1 MSDIDKKRIIS
12 ISDGA
17 NAMPVLWSIN
27 AKEIKYNNA
36 IIMATAIAR
45 RVDKQNLWNGLIN
58 ITEKVNAFTIYPIKE
73 KIKTVVFKDT
83 LVQYKPQGN
92 LSGIPDI
99 IIEKFGEV
107 YINKPRTA
115 ISIKGTIQEN
125 FPIPTAPKLPTTA
138 EPILADN
145 LSNTILYVEL
155 RNPINLGSYT
165 EQDYINNRA
174 FSIIVTIG
182 TTQTILYPYAMEL
195 TGQNT
200 IQLSF
205 TETIME
211 ESTQRIT
218 VLYDAEKGDLQD
230 SFNGGLVNA
239 FQATFNYTEKES

>member
-36 IIMATAIAR
+36 IVMATAIAR

-58 ITEKVNAFTIYPIKE
+58 MTEKVNAFNIYPIKE
-73 KIKTVVFKDT
+73 KVKTIVFKDT

-92 LSGIPDI
+92 LPGIPDVI
-99 IIEKFGEV
+99 TERFGEV
-107 YINKPRTA
+107 YINKPKT
-115 ISIKGTIQEN
+115 ISIKGTIKES
-125 FPIPTAPKLPTTA
+125 FPIPTAPKLPTTT
-138 EPILADN
+138 EPIFADN

-165 EQDYINNRA
+165 EQDYIDNQA

-182 TTQTILYPYAMEL
+182 TTQTTLYPYAMEL

-205 TETIME
+205 TETLME

-239 FQATFNYTEKES
+239 FQATFNYTKKES

>member
-36 IIMATAIAR
+36 IVMATAIAR

-58 ITEKVNAFTIYPIKE
+58 MTEKVNAFNIYPIKE
-73 KIKTVVFKDT
+73 KVKTIVFKDT

-92 LSGIPDI
+92 LPGIPDVI
-99 IIEKFGEV
+99 TERFGEV
-107 YINKPRTA
+107 YINKPKT
-115 ISIKGTIQEN
+115 ISIKGTIKES
-125 FPIPTAPKLPTTA
+125 FPIPTAPKLPTTT

-165 EQDYINNRA
+165 EQDYIDNRA

-182 TTQTILYPYAMEL
+182 TTQTTLYPYAIEL

>member
-36 IIMATAIAR
+36 IVMATAIAR

-58 ITEKVNAFTIYPIKE
+58 MTEKVNAFNIYPIKE
-73 KIKTVVFKDT
+73 KVKTIVFKDT

-92 LSGIPDI
+92 LPGIPDVI
-99 IIEKFGEV
+99 TERFGEV
-107 YINKPRTA
+107 YINKPKT
-115 ISIKGTIQEN
+115 ISIKGTIKES
-125 FPIPTAPKLPTTA
+125 FPIPTAPKLPTTT
-138 EPILADN
+138 EPIFADN

-165 EQDYINNRA
+165 EQDYIDNRA

-182 TTQTILYPYAMEL
+182 TTQTTLYPYAIEL

>member
-1 MSDIDKKRIIS
+1 MSDIDSKRIIS

-36 IIMATAIAR
+36 IVMATAIAR

-58 ITEKVNAFTIYPIKE
+58 VTEKVNAFNIYPIKE
-73 KIKTVVFKDT
+73 KVKTIVFKDT
-83 LVQYKPQGN
+83 LVQYKPQEN
-92 LSGIPDI
+92 LPGIPDVI
-99 IIEKFGEV
+99 TERFGEV
-107 YINKPRTA
+107 YINKPKT
-115 ISIKGTIQEN
+115 ISIKGTIKES
-125 FPIPTAPKLPTTA
+125 FPIPTAPKLPTTT

-165 EQDYINNRA
+165 EQDYIDNQA

-182 TTQTILYPYAMEL
+182 TTQTTLYPYAIEL

>member
-17 NAMPVLWSIN
+17 NAMPILWSIN

-58 ITEKVNAFTIYPIKE
+58 MAEKVNTFTIYPIKE
-73 KIKTVVFKDT
+73 KVKAIGFKET

-92 LSGIPDI
+92 LSGIPDV

-107 YINKPRTA
+107 YINKPKTT

-125 FPIPTAPKLPTTA
+125 FPIPTAPKLPITT
-138 EPILADN
+138 EPIFADN
-145 LSNTILYVEL
+145 LSNTIVYIEL
-155 RNPINLGSYT
+155 RNPINLGSYS
-165 EQDYINNRA
+165 EQDYINNQA
-174 FSIIVTIG
+174 FSVIVTVG
-182 TTQTILYPYAMEL
+182 ATQTILYPIDMEL

-205 TETIME
+205 AEILME

-230 SFNGGLVNA
+230 SFNGGSVNA

>member
-36 IIMATAIAR
+36 IVMATAIAR

-58 ITEKVNAFTIYPIKE
+58 MTEKVNAFNIYPIKE
-73 KIKTVVFKDT
+73 KVKTIVFKDT

-92 LSGIPDI
+92 LSGIPDVI
-99 IIEKFGEV
+99 TERFGEV
-107 YINKPRTA
+107 YINKPKT
-115 ISIKGTIQEN
+115 ISIKGTIKES

-165 EQDYINNRA
+165 EQDYIDNRA

-182 TTQTILYPYAMEL
+182 TTQTTLYPYAMEL
-195 TGQNT
+195 TAQNT

-205 TETIME
+205 TETLME

-218 VLYDAEKGDLQD
+218 ILYDAEKGDLQD

>member
-36 IIMATAIAR
+36 IVMATAIAR

-58 ITEKVNAFTIYPIKE
+58 MTEKVNAFNIYPIKE
-73 KIKTVVFKDT
+73 KVKTIVFKDT

-92 LSGIPDI
+92 LPGIPDVI
-99 IIEKFGEV
+99 TERFGEV
-107 YINKPRTA
+107 YINKPKT
-115 ISIKGTIQEN
+115 ISIKGTIKES
-125 FPIPTAPKLPTTA
+125 FPIPTAPKLPTTT
-138 EPILADN
+138 EPIFADN

-165 EQDYINNRA
+165 EQDYIDNQA

-182 TTQTILYPYAMEL
+182 TTQTTLYPYAMEL
-195 TGQNT
+195 IGQNT

-205 TETIME
+205 TETLME

>member
-1 MSDIDKKRIIS
+1 MSNIDKKRIIS

-36 IIMATAIAR
+36 IVMATAIAR

-58 ITEKVNAFTIYPIKE
+58 MTEKVNAFNIYPIKE
-73 KIKTVVFKDT
+73 KVKTIIFKDT

-92 LSGIPDI
+92 LSGIPDVI
-99 IIEKFGEV
+99 TERFGEV
-107 YINKPRTA
+107 YINKPKTF
-115 ISIKGTIQEN
+115 SIKGTIKES

-138 EPILADN
+138 EPIFADN

-165 EQDYINNRA
+165 EQDYIDNQA

-182 TTQTILYPYAMEL
+182 TTQTTLYPYAMEL

-205 TETIME
+205 TETLME

>member
-1 MSDIDKKRIIS
+1 MSKKKKKRIIS

-36 IIMATAIAR
+36 IVMATAIAR

-58 ITEKVNAFTIYPIKE
+58 MTEKVNTFTIYPIKE
-73 KIKTVVFKDT
+73 KVKAIGLKDI

-92 LSGIPDI
+92 LSGIPDVI
-99 IIEKFGEV
+99 TERFGEV
-107 YINKPRTA
+107 YINKPKTF
-115 ISIKGTIQEN
+115 SIKGTIKES

-138 EPILADN
+138 EPIFADN

-165 EQDYINNRA
+165 EQDYIDNRA

-182 TTQTILYPYAMEL
+182 TTQTTLYPYAMEL

-205 TETIME
+205 TETLME

>member
-1 MSDIDKKRIIS
+1 
-12 ISDGA
+12 
-17 NAMPVLWSIN
+17 MPVLWSIN

-36 IIMATAIAR
+36 IVMATAIAR

-58 ITEKVNAFTIYPIKE
+58 MTEKVNAFNIYPIKE
-73 KIKTVVFKDT
+73 KVKTIVFKDT

-92 LSGIPDI
+92 LPGIPDVI
-99 IIEKFGEV
+99 TERFGEV
-107 YINKPRTA
+107 YINKPKT
-115 ISIKGTIQEN
+115 ISIKGTIKES
-125 FPIPTAPKLPTTA
+125 FPIPTAPKLPTTT

-165 EQDYINNRA
+165 EQDYIDNQA

-182 TTQTILYPYAMEL
+182 TTQTTLYPYAMEL

-205 TETIME
+205 TETLME

>member
-1 MSDIDKKRIIS
+1 MSDIDSKRIIS

-36 IIMATAIAR
+36 IVMATAIAR

-58 ITEKVNAFTIYPIKE
+58 VTEKVNAFNIYPIKE
-73 KIKTVVFKDT
+73 KVKTIVFKDT
-83 LVQYKPQGN
+83 LVQYKPQEN
-92 LSGIPDI
+92 LPGIPDVI
-99 IIEKFGEV
+99 TERFGEV
-107 YINKPRTA
+107 YINKPKT
-115 ISIKGTIQEN
+115 ISIKGTIKES
-125 FPIPTAPKLPTTA
+125 FPIPTAPKLPTTT

-165 EQDYINNRA
+165 EQDYIDNQA

-182 TTQTILYPYAMEL
+182 TTQTTLYPYAMEL

-205 TETIME
+205 TETLME

>member
-36 IIMATAIAR
+36 IVMATAIAR

-58 ITEKVNAFTIYPIKE
+58 MTEKVNAFNIYPIKE
-73 KIKTVVFKDT
+73 KVKTIVFKDT
-83 LVQYKPQGN
+83 LVQYKLQGN
-92 LSGIPDI
+92 LPGIPDVI
-99 IIEKFGEV
+99 TERFGEV
-107 YINKPRTA
+107 YINKPKT
-115 ISIKGTIQEN
+115 ISIKGTIKES
-125 FPIPTAPKLPTTA
+125 FPIPTASKLPTTT

-165 EQDYINNRA
+165 EQDYIDNRA

-182 TTQTILYPYAMEL
+182 TTQTTLYPYAIEL

-205 TETIME
+205 TETLME

>member
-36 IIMATAIAR
+36 IVMATAIAR

-58 ITEKVNAFTIYPIKE
+58 MTEKVNAFNIYPIKE
-73 KIKTVVFKDT
+73 KVKTIVFKDT

-92 LSGIPDI
+92 LPGIPDVI
-99 IIEKFGEV
+99 TEKFGEV
-107 YINKPRTA
+107 YINKPKTT
-115 ISIKGTIQEN
+115 ISIKGTIKEN

-165 EQDYINNRA
+165 EQDYIDNRA

>member
-1 MSDIDKKRIIS
+1 MNDIDSKRIIS

-36 IIMATAIAR
+36 IVMATAIAR

-58 ITEKVNAFTIYPIKE
+58 VTEKVGSFTINPIKN
-73 KIKTVVFKDT
+73 KVKTITFQDT
-83 LVQYKPQGN
+83 LVTYKPQGN
-92 LSGIPDI
+92 LPGIPDVI
-99 IIEKFGEV
+99 TERFGEV
-107 YINKPRTA
+107 YINKPKT
-115 ISIKGTIQEN
+115 ISIKGTIKES
-125 FPIPTAPKLPTTA
+125 FPIPTAPKLPTTT
-138 EPILADN
+138 EPIFADN

-165 EQDYINNRA
+165 EQDYIDNQA

-182 TTQTILYPYAMEL
+182 TTQTTLYPYAMEL

-205 TETIME
+205 TETLME

>member
-36 IIMATAIAR
+36 IVMATAIAR

-58 ITEKVNAFTIYPIKE
+58 MTEKVNAFNIYPIKE
-73 KIKTVVFKDT
+73 KVKTIVFKDT

-92 LSGIPDI
+92 LPGIPDVI
-99 IIEKFGEV
+99 TERFGEV
-107 YINKPRTA
+107 YINKPKT
-115 ISIKGTIQEN
+115 ISIKGTIKES
-125 FPIPTAPKLPTTA
+125 FPIPTAPKLPTTT

-165 EQDYINNRA
+165 EQDYIDNRA

-182 TTQTILYPYAMEL
+182 TTQTTLYPYAIEL

-205 TETIME
+205 TETLME

>member
-36 IIMATAIAR
+36 IVMATAIAR

-58 ITEKVNAFTIYPIKE
+58 MTEKVNAFNIYPIKE
-73 KIKTVVFKDT
+73 KVKTIVFKDT
-83 LVQYKPQGN
+83 LVQYKLQGN
-92 LSGIPDI
+92 LPGIPDVI
-99 IIEKFGEV
+99 TEKFGEV
-107 YINKPRTA
+107 YINKPKTT
-115 ISIKGTIQEN
+115 ISIKGTIKEN

-165 EQDYINNRA
+165 EQDYIDNRA

-182 TTQTILYPYAMEL
+182 TTQTTLYPYAMEL

>member
-1 MSDIDKKRIIS
+1 MSDIDSKRIIS

-36 IIMATAIAR
+36 IVMATAIAR

-58 ITEKVNAFTIYPIKE
+58 MTEKVNAFNIYPIKE
-73 KIKTVVFKDT
+73 KVKTIVFKDT

-92 LSGIPDI
+92 LPGIPDVI
-99 IIEKFGEV
+99 TERFGEV
-107 YINKPRTA
+107 YINKPKT
-115 ISIKGTIQEN
+115 ISIKGTIKES
-125 FPIPTAPKLPTTA
+125 FPIPTAPKLPTTT

-165 EQDYINNRA
+165 EQDYIDNQA

-182 TTQTILYPYAMEL
+182 TTQTTLYPYAMEL

>member
-1 MSDIDKKRIIS
+1 MSNIDKKRIIS

-36 IIMATAIAR
+36 IVMATAIAR

-58 ITEKVNAFTIYPIKE
+58 ITEKVNAFNIYPIKE
-73 KIKTVVFKDT
+73 KVKTIVFKDT

-92 LSGIPDI
+92 LPGIPDVI
-99 IIEKFGEV
+99 TERFGEV
-107 YINKPRTA
+107 YINKPKT
-115 ISIKGTIQEN
+115 ISIKGTIKES
-125 FPIPTAPKLPTTA
+125 FPIPTAPKLPTTT
-138 EPILADN
+138 EPIFADN

-165 EQDYINNRA
+165 EQDYIDNRA

-182 TTQTILYPYAMEL
+182 TTQTTLYPYAMEL